1 MINMYGVMTHNE
13 ESCVNEDTVMPHA
26 MATAIENMK
35 KATWAEVSTRHQYRA
50 YPSLILNVPGLL
62 HFDAEANMAAITAVT
77 IIIEAISITGIF
89 PGNSQIYINTW

>member
-50 YPSLILNVPGLL
+50 YPSLILNVPELL
-62 HFDAEANMAAITAVT
+62 HPEAAANMADSIAVTVITA
-77 IIIEAISITGIF
+77 IISISGIF
-89 PGNSQIYINTW
+89 PCL